1 MARQMRLAPNQLAEH
16 ARIGV
21 WRPVTTLL
29 TKGLEDGLRRH
40 FEEVITAKHFNPGDV
55 IAGREY
61 VRTYVEFIHYVERL
75 YEAIMTPAHGHVAE
89 SASAAARH

>member
-1 MARQMRLAPNQLAEH
+1 MKARS
-16 ARIGV
+16 
-21 WRPVTTLL
+21 PVITLL
-29 TKGLEDGLRRH
+29 AKGVEEGLRRQ
-40 FEEVITAKHFNPGDV
+40 FEEVITAKHFKPGDV
-55 IAGREY
+55 PAGREY